1 MNFPLFKYDLFS
13 NSEFYLFFYGIVFLD
28 LPRYGFS
35 ILINALLISYVAPL
49 NKSFMPKITVVVASH
64 NGAGSITQAIQSIL
78 NQSCPIHEII
88 VVDDCSS
95 DETAEIIE
103 SAYKLKLIKIALFH
117 SRRCGKS
124 ASVNHAARFATGDFI
139 LNIDDDTVLNYDA
152 VENLV
157 SVFVDENT
165 VIASGALTIRNSEV
179 SLVTSLQTIEYQLS
193 IVGGRSFL
201 DIFGAMPCCSGAFS
215 MYRSKFFS
223 DAGGLNTGPGEDLE
237 ITLRARH
244 FGYDVHF
251 VESARASILAPDTFL
266 KLLGQRLRWDRDE
279 LNIRMNQFKE
289 FNIFKR
295 MNRRGEYFHMLDF
308 LVFTLLPTILF
319 LPYLIYIYF
328 KLSSDALSFLIDL
341 YVYVTPFYLFL
352 IGINIFSTGSR
363 LSIFDL
369 LVTPIFPFYQG
380 VLMKI
385 FRLIAYVTEIIF
397 RGSTRD
403 DYVPNRIRQALYA
416 DPGSKK

>member
-1 MNFPLFKYDLFS
+1 
-13 NSEFYLFFYGIVFLD
+13 
-28 LPRYGFS
+28 
-35 ILINALLISYVAPL
+35 
-49 NKSFMPKITVVVASH
+49 
-64 NGAGSITQAIQSIL
+64 
-78 NQSCPIHEII
+78 
-88 VVDDCSS
+88 
-95 DETAEIIE
+95 
-103 SAYKLKLIKIALFH
+103 
-117 SRRCGKS
+117 
-124 ASVNHAARFATGDFI
+124 
-139 LNIDDDTVLNYDA
+139 
-152 VENLV
+152 
-157 SVFVDENT
+157 
-165 VIASGALTIRNSEV
+165 
-179 SLVTSLQTIEYQLS
+179 
-193 IVGGRSFL
+193 
-201 DIFGAMPCCSGAFS
+201 
-215 MYRSKFFS
+215 
-223 DAGGLNTGPGEDLE
+223 
-237 ITLRARH
+237 
-244 FGYDVHF
+244 
-251 VESARASILAPDTFL
+251 
-266 KLLGQRLRWDRDE
+266 LGQRLRWDRDE

-289 FNIFKR
+289 FNVFKR

>member
-1 MNFPLFKYDLFS
+1 MNFPLFNYDLFS

-35 ILINALLISYVAPL
+35 ILINALLVRYVAPL

-201 DIFGAMPCCSGAFS
+201 DLFGAMPSCSGPSGTDRA
-215 MYRSKFFS
+215 MY
-223 DAGGLNTGPGEDLE
+223 
-237 ITLRARH
+237 
-244 FGYDVHF
+244 
-251 VESARASILAPDTFL
+251 
-266 KLLGQRLRWDRDE
+266 
-279 LNIRMNQFKE
+279 
-289 FNIFKR
+289 
-295 MNRRGEYFHMLDF
+295 
-308 LVFTLLPTILF
+308 
-319 LPYLIYIYF
+319 
-328 KLSSDALSFLIDL
+328 
-341 YVYVTPFYLFL
+341 
-352 IGINIFSTGSR
+352 
-363 LSIFDL
+363 
-369 LVTPIFPFYQG
+369 
-380 VLMKI
+380 
-385 FRLIAYVTEIIF
+385 
-397 RGSTRD
+397 
-403 DYVPNRIRQALYA
+403 
-416 DPGSKK
+416 